1 MDTRPDTPC
10 GFDDVTETERRWSS
24 VTPTPKEAHG
34 MRVTV
39 EYVVVAGEDAQI
51 LARRQAIAIR
61 EVLAWLHEH
70 PARDGT

>member
-1 MDTRPDTPC
+1 
-10 GFDDVTETERRWSS
+10 
-24 VTPTPKEAHG
+24 

-39 EYVVVAGEDAQI
+39 EYVVVEGEDAQI

-61 EVLAWLHEH
+61 GVLAWLHEH